1 MSETVE
7 ANIDT
12 SSMNLQT
19 IIWMFVTFS
28 MDDHALFLSGDV
40 GKKRSLTILHNKANF
55 SLN

>member
-28 MDDHALFLSGDV
+28 MDDHALFLSGDQAPAV
-40 GKKRSLTILHNKANF
+40 
-55 SLN
+55 